1 MKLLNLKIF
10 FILLS
15 LSSVNVLGQSF
26 NATVNSTTVALNDK
40 FQVSFTFEGQDVNA
54 IKNFSPPDLN
64 KDFLVLSGP
73 NQSTSMQI
81 INGAV
86 SASIS
91 YSYYLQPR
99 NLGKYTIGAAKLLY
113 KDQEFKSEPI
123 KIEVVSRG
131 SKTQAN

>member
-1 MKLLNLKIF
+1 MKLTF
-10 FILLS
+10 FNICLILLF
-15 LSSVNVLGQSF
+15 VIQWGVFGQSF
-26 NATVNSTTVALNDK
+26 HANVNSSTVALNDK
-40 FQVSFTFEGQDVNA
+40 FEVSFTFEGQDINS
-54 IKNFSPPDLN
+54 IKSFSPPDLN

-99 NLGKYTIGAAKLLY
+99 NLGKY
-113 KDQEFKSEPI
+113 P
-123 KIEVVSRG
+123 
-131 SKTQAN
+131 